1 MLVVKGDRDFTIDI
15 DFLDIDGIERKRWR
29 QGGDTV
35 PTATAQADVQ
45 ALTKFRC
52 RSFGNQTK
60 VATKGIWGYAHQ
72 ANAGGATGIATAVFA
87 GTYSGDSN
95 TPAEYELKIT
105 SVTTTTAFQWRK
117 NGGSWSTDVT
127 IPSASAVTIADGVT
141 VAFTNYAVGYFA
153 LNDTYYVFSHYQRM
167 IEVVSP
173 YNVIDDVNNK
183 DSSDF
188 YRATAK
194 LYYEGGTGSTKPS
207 MTVRNT
213 KTSAYT

>member
-1 MLVVKGDRDFTIDI
+1 MLVVKGDRDFLIDI
-15 DFLDIDGIERKRWR
+15 DFIDIDGIERKRWR

-60 VATKGIWGYAHQ
+60 AATKGIWGYAHQ

-141 VAFTNYAVGYFA
+141 VAFTNFAVGYFA

-173 YNVIDDVNNK
+173 YNVIEDVNNK
-183 DSSDF
+183 DSTDF

-194 LYYEGGTGSTKPS
+194 LYYEGGISTTKPS
-207 MTVRNT
+207 MTLRNT